1 MKGGGTMKP
10 QPTAS
15 VLVALAAAVTLTAV
29 AAAGPAATRQRVA
42 INAKI
47 YPGST
52 FVLMPFKSGA
62 LKRDSGAI
70 SGNWRTAPGRDVIR
84 NGQKVGIYTN
94 TWNLS
99 GKRGTVTLRERIE
112 WVDTGNDGNGDG
124 DDDGVAIGTW
134 KVVRG
139 TGQYAGIAGNGG
151 SGHAGL
157 GSPWNA
163 RFEGFLTAR

>member
-1 MKGGGTMKP
+1 MKARTIVV
-10 QPTAS
+10 A
-15 VLVALAAAVTLTAV
+15 VLVAAVPLTSV
-29 AAAGPAATRQRVA
+29 AAAGPAATKQRIG

-47 YPGST
+47 LPEGT
-52 FVLMPFKSGA
+52 FVFTPLKAGA
-62 LKRDSGAI
+62 LKRDSGTI
-70 SGNWRTAPGRDVIR
+70 TGNWRTAPGRDVIR

-99 GKRGTVTLRERIE
+99 GKRGTLTIRERIE

-124 DDDGVAIGTW
+124 EDDGIAVGTW

-139 TGQYAGIAGNGG
+139 TGQYAGIAGRGG

-163 RFEGFLTAR
+163 RFEGFLAAR